1 MTHTGKRVL
10 AIGRVA
16 AVNQWVVGRLVE
28 RGLDAVGAAGDGD
41 FPELDARGFD
51 LVAIGAGVD
60 PPTRARL
67 KERFLE
73 QNPEVLLLD
82 AYGPLAAE
90 QIDAALR
97 RRDGDAAISEVA
109 IDDAGEVWQA
119 RVTIARACRLQVE
132 VYRHRGSREPTIVPV
147 AEVLVSPGVQSFAVA
162 KGDEGAMQMLV
173 VRAEAEL
180 EIRRI
185 G

>member
-1 MTHTGKRVL
+1 MAQKRVL

-16 AVNQWVVGRLVE
+16 AVNQWVVSRLVE

-60 PPTRARL
+60 APTRALL
-67 KERFLE
+67 KQRFAA
-73 QNPEVLLLD
+73 QHPGVLLLD

-90 QIDAALR
+90 QIESALR
-97 RRDGDAAISEVA
+97 RSEGTAAISELA

-119 RVTIARACRLQVE
+119 RVTVARACRLRVE
-132 VYRHRGSREPTIVPV
+132 LYQHRGSREPAIVPV
-147 AEVLVSPGVQSFAVA
+147 AEVLVTAGAQAFAVA
-162 KGDEGAMQMLV
+162 KAREGEMQVLV
-173 VRAEAEL
+173 VRADGEL
-180 EIRRI
+180 EVRRI
-185 G
+185 E

>member
-1 MTHTGKRVL
+1 MAKRVL

-67 KERFLE
+67 RERFAA
-73 QNPEVLLLD
+73 QHPGVLLLD

-90 QIDAALR
+90 QIESALR
-97 RRDGDAAISEVA
+97 RGEGDAAISA
-109 IDDAGEVWQA
+109 IALEDAGETWQA
-119 RVTIARACRLQVE
+119 RVTVARACRLQVE
-132 VYRHRGSREPTIVPV
+132 LYQHRGSREPAIVPV
-147 AEVLVSPGVQSFAVA
+147 AAVLVTAGVQSFALA
-162 KGDEGAMQMLV
+162 KAREGEMQMLV
-173 VRAEAEL
+173 VRAEGEL
-180 EIRRI
+180 EVRRV